1 MKNQDIVFL
10 ANRGILA
17 ATGHCLDANSG
28 YQFYKFKKALNKAFN
43 EIGDTERELLKE
55 AGIIVAPEE
64 FNARMEA
71 LNSKERTP
79 EEDSEMLSMRGK
91 SLTYARL
98 RENLYKENT
107 ELPSVTPISYEM
119 WRMLQDENKAV
130 TFGNQTVDVFSGLV
144 EELLE
149 GVLWSI
155 PEE

>member
-1 MKNQDIVFL
+1 
-10 ANRGILA
+10 
-17 ATGHCLDANSG
+17 
-28 YQFYKFKKALNKAFN
+28 
-43 EIGDTERELLKE
+43 
-55 AGIIVAPEE
+55 
-64 FNARMEA
+64 
-71 LNSKERTP
+71 
-79 EEDSEMLSMRGK
+79 MRGK
-91 SLTYARL
+91 SLAYARL

-130 TFGNQTVDVFSGLV
+130 AFGNQTVDVFSGLA